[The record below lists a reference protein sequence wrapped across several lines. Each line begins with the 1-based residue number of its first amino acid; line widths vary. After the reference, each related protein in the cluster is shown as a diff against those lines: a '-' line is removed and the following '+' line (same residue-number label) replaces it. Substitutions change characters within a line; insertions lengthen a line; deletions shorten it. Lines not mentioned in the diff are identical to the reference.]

1 MTLGKNYPWGSN
13 MTVAN
18 HAMMLLMASEITGD
32 DSYRELAKKHLDYL
46 LGANGLG
53 ICFVT
58 GEGTC
63 SPVNPHHRPSQA
75 LGITMK
81 GMLAG
86 GPDSNLEDP
95 YAKGVLADQAPA
107 MCYVDNAQS
116 YSTNEITIYWNSPFI
131 YLLSAFR

>member
-1 MTLGKNYPWGSN
+1 M
-13 MTVAN
+13 
-18 HAMMLLMASEITGD
+18 
-32 DSYRELAKKHLDYL
+32 
-46 LGANGLG
+46 
-53 ICFVT
+53 CFVT
-58 GEGTC
+58 GEGTR

-75 LGITMK
+75 LGSVMR
-81 GMLAG
+81 GMLVG

-116 YSTNEITIYWNSPFI
+116 FSTNEVTIYWNSPLI